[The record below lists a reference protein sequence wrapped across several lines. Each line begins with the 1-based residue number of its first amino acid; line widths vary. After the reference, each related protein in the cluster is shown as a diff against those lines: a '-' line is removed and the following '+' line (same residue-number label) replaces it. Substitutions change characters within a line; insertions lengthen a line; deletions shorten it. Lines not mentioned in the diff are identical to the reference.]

1 MQPKFIGKMEVTRL
15 FDILE
20 RDLKEFPKEDAL
32 CGKENGIWI
41 KHSTKDYAD
50 KVNSISYGLMQLGIK
65 KGDCIATI
73 TPNRPEWNFL
83 DMAIMQIGAIHVAI
97 YPTISEADY
106 RYILNHAD
114 VKLIFVSGWELLRKI
129 NNIIEGI
136 PSLTDKVYT
145 FRNLRGYRHLNELIE
160 IGRANPSPEYLQQI
174 KDSILPD
181 DVVSIVYT
189 SGTTG
194 NPKGV
199 MLTHRNFL
207 TNIYGVLPIIPVKT
221 NNRILSYLPLCHV
234 YERMM
239 NYTWQYL
246 GMPIYYNENLA
257 KIQEEMVEVQPDI
270 FTTVPRLLEKVY
282 DKIIAKGRKLT
293 GVKRKIFFWANDIAL
308 EFDFNKSKSYYR
320 KLKLARKLVLNQWY
334 KALGGN
340 LDVIVTG
347 GAAIQ
352 PMISK
357 VFWAMG
363 VRVVEG
369 YGTTESSPVIAV
381 SDFFKGGLEFGTA
394 GHVLPGTQVR
404 IAEDGEI
411 LARGNHVMKGYY
423 KAPDLTAEAIDKD
436 GWLHTGD
443 LGKLTPEGRLKITG
457 RKKEMFKTAFGKY
470 VVPTILENKV
480 SEDSLVDNIMVVGE
494 NKQFAAALIVPNFP
508 DLRSWC
514 QNKDIPYTTNEEMV
528 QHPEVIKKFKKII
541 DYYNTQF
548 GETEKIKRFILIGY
562 EWSIQ
567 TGELTPTLKLKRNVL
582 LKKYEE
588 QIEKLFA

>member
-1 MQPKFIGKMEVTRL
+1 MEVTRL

-41 KHSTKDYAD
+41 KHSTKDYVN

-207 TNIYGVLPIIPVKT
+207 TNIHGVLPIIPIKP

-246 GMPIYYNENLA
+246 GIPIYYNDNLA
-257 KIQEEMVEVQPDI
+257 KIQEELVELQPDI
-270 FTTVPRLLEKVY
+270 FTSVPRLLEKMY
-282 DKIIAKGRKLT
+282 DKILAKGRKLS
-293 GVKRKIFFWANDIAL
+293 GAKRKIFFWANDIAL
-308 EFDFNKSKSYYR
+308 NYDFNQSKSYFR

-423 KAPDLTAEAIDKD
+423 KAPEQTAEAIDKD

-528 QHPEVIKKFKKII
+528 QNPEVIKKFKKII

-588 QIEKLFA
+588 QIEQLFA

>member
-1 MQPKFIGKMEVTRL
+1 M
-15 FDILE
+15 
-20 RDLKEFPKEDAL
+20 KEFPKEDAL

>member
-1 MQPKFIGKMEVTRL
+1 MEVTRL

-41 KHSTKDYAD
+41 KHSTKDYVD

-174 KDSILPD
+174 KDSIQPD

-207 TNIYGVLPIIPVKT
+207 TNIYGVLPIIPVKN

-293 GVKRKIFFWANDIAL
+293 GIKHKIFFWANDIAL
-308 EFDFNKSKSYYR
+308 DFDFNKSKSYYR

-411 LARGNHVMKGYY
+411 LARGKHVMKGYY

-494 NKQFAAALIVPNFP
+494 NKQFAAALIVPNFA

-528 QHPEVIKKFKKII
+528 QHPEVQKKFKKII

>member
-1 MQPKFIGKMEVTRL
+1 M
-15 FDILE
+15 
-20 RDLKEFPKEDAL
+20 KEFPKEDAL

-41 KHSTKDYAD
+41 KHSTKDYVD

-174 KDSILPD
+174 KDSIQPD

-207 TNIYGVLPIIPVKT
+207 TNIYGVLPIIPVKN

-282 DKIIAKGRKLT
+282 DKILAKGRKLS

-308 EFDFNKSKSYYR
+308 NFDFNQSKSYYR

-514 QNKDIPYTTNEEMV
+514 QNKNINYTTNEEMV

>member
-1 MQPKFIGKMEVTRL
+1 MEVTRL

-41 KHSTKDYAD
+41 KHSTKDYVD

-207 TNIYGVLPIIPVKT
+207 TNIHGVLPIIPIKP

-246 GMPIYYNENLA
+246 GIPIYYNDNLA
-257 KIQEEMVEVQPDI
+257 KIQEELVELQPDI
-270 FTTVPRLLEKVY
+270 FTSVPRLLEKMY
-282 DKIIAKGRKLT
+282 DKILAKGRKLS
-293 GVKRKIFFWANDIAL
+293 GAKRKIFFWANEIAL
-308 EFDFNKSKSYYR
+308 NYDFNQSKSYFR

-423 KAPDLTAEAIDKD
+423 KAPEQTAEAIDKD

-528 QHPEVIKKFKKII
+528 QNPEVIKKFKKII

-588 QIEKLFA
+588 QIEQLFA